1 MPPRDEQL
9 SNPPIALIVVWNAQS
24 HNGLCIHQ
32 TEGLRTFEGACF
44 PLFIHKK
51 FTGFSKKNTRFLS
64 FFSLFSK
71 NRGKSVKKPIK
82 TLAPAL
88 SGH

>member
-51 FTGFSKKNTRFLS
+51 FTGLSKKTPVFCRFLAY
-64 FFSLFSK
+64 FPKIVENL
-71 NRGKSVKKPIK
+71 
-82 TLAPAL
+82 
-88 SGH
+88 